1 MAYGYKCK
9 INSIQLSIPETCSQP
24 RHKTYIQKIILFRKK
39 EAALCP
45 SVERILYFQ
54 VKLTIS
60 TSAFMSFKLMTPAT
74 LVNVTV
80 LTPYLDTGVTWSS
93 VEERRITTITG
104 PLSSMRTPD
113 HPPCTQIADP
123 IPETQTSR

>member
-1 MAYGYKCK
+1 MPKRRKNSLLLCK
-9 INSIQLSIPETCSQP
+9 VYLNDMNGPMLS
-24 RHKTYIQKIILFRKK
+24 KL
-39 EAALCP
+39 
-45 SVERILYFQ
+45 SV
-54 VKLTIS
+54 
-60 TSAFMSFKLMTPAT
+60 PAT